1 MPEENQ
7 NSDIEK
13 IKKAF
18 NLLNAKVRKQ
28 DERIF
33 VLESQLAV
41 SNELLKAD
49 KTFALKQEIEKTP
62 PPPPPPDQQLEKK
75 PEKEKIGLEEKI
87 GGKWFAKI
95 GMFVLVLGIS
105 FFLKYAFDNS
115 WIGET
120 GRVILGI
127 ISGIALLA
135 LAEKIIRKYFNYG
148 QIVAAGGIT
157 VLYFSIFTAF
167 DFYHLIPSGAAF
179 LSMIVITAAG
189 ILLSLRYNTLPLM
202 IMVILG
208 GFLTPF
214 LISTGTNNQIA
225 LLSYILLLDLAI
237 LVVSVFKKWRELNF
251 VGFIGTVIVFGIWAE
266 KFYTK
271 DQLAPTFAFL
281 ILFFIVYSISSLVYN
296 LAKKEKFS
304 GTEQLLTI
312 FNAVAFFAA
321 SYAIL
326 NDKYHIYMGF
336 FAVII
341 AVYYF
346 LWAYLV
352 REITSDDSNLY
363 EFLAFL
369 TVGFA
374 TLAIALQFEQNIIT
388 ICWTI
393 EALLLLYLGL
403 KTKQES
409 IEYFGLAVSSLVLC
423 RLLFIDIFLNVGNQ
437 MVIFNKRFFTFL
449 IAIVAFYLAGYLY
462 RILKD
467 EQKRVSWFKNMI
479 ILFLVA
485 ANFFTIFA
493 GSQEVMSYYYRQIDR
508 VYSQNNQLY
517 QQTEYYKSPQ
527 YKKNIDEI
535 EKLKNSNS
543 VVLSIFWLIYAIVL
557 LTIGFVKKY
566 KLFRFG
572 GMGLLSLAILKLFF
586 YDLWGLGT
594 LYRIVSS
601 ISLGVVLLSISFAYQ
616 KYKDK
621 IKEII

>member
-1 MPEENQ
+1 MENQ

-28 DERIF
+28 DERIS

-49 KTFALKQEIEKTP
+49 KVFISEQEVGAVP
-62 PPPPPPDQQLEKK
+62 PSPPPPPPDQQFEKQ
-75 PEKEKIGLEEKI
+75 PEKEKISLEEKI

-95 GMFVLVLGIS
+95 GVLALVLGIS

-127 ISGIALLA
+127 ISGIVLLA

-148 QIVAAGGIT
+148 QIIAGGGI
-157 VLYFSIFTAF
+157 VILYFSIFTAF

-179 LSMIVITAAG
+179 LLMIVITAAG
-189 ILLSLRYNTLPLM
+189 ILLSLRYDALPLM
-202 IMVILG
+202 MMVILG

-214 LISTGTNNQIA
+214 LISTGINNQIA

-251 VGFIGTVIVFGIWAE
+251 VGFVGTVFVFAIWAA

-271 DQLAPTFAFL
+271 SQLASTFAFL

-296 LAKKEKFS
+296 LIKKEKSS
-304 GTEQLLTI
+304 GTEQILTI
-312 FNAVAFFAA
+312 LNAVAFFAA

-352 REITSDDSNLY
+352 REITPDDDKLY

-388 ICWTI
+388 ISWTI

-409 IEYFGLAVSSLVLC
+409 IEYFGLAVSGLVLC

-485 ANFFTIFA
+485 ANFLTIFA

-527 YKKNIDEI
+527 YKKNIEEI
-535 EKLKNSNS
+535 KKLKNSNS
-543 VVLSIFWLIYAIVL
+543 VALSIFWLIYAIVL
-557 LTIGFVKKY
+557 LTVGFVKKY
-566 KLFRFG
+566 KLVRLG